1 MFYIRRR
8 STSTST
14 SITARATTLSSFF
27 TSRATQKKKGTLGK
41 YYVTQS
47 SRALRVSFGIL
58 RGERRG
64 RRIKN
69 GFRAT
74 IVVDC
79 DVFALCLARKHHLE
93 WVVWEKK
100 EAAVNDFTDNKKE
113 RRCAQNVRGTS
124 LGRRAEETTS
134 HERGDD

>member
-1 MFYIRRR
+1 VFYIRRR

-41 YYVTQS
+41 HYVTQS
-47 SRALRVSFGIL
+47 SRALRVYFGIL

>member
-8 STSTST
+8 STSIST

-27 TSRATQKKKGTLGK
+27 TSEAHAKRHLGK
-41 YYVTQS
+41 YVTQS

-74 IVVDC
+74 IVVDF
-79 DVFALCLARKHHLE
+79 DVFVLCLARKHHLE

-100 EAAVNDFTDNKKE
+100 EAAVNDFTTDNKKE

>member
-27 TSRATQKKKGTLGK
+27 TSEAHALGK
-41 YYVTQS
+41 YVTQS
-47 SRALRVSFGIL
+47 ARALRVSFGIL

-74 IVVDC
+74 IVVAC

-100 EAAVNDFTDNKKE
+100 EAAVNDFTDNTKE

>member
-8 STSTST
+8 STST

-27 TSRATQKKKGTLGK
+27 TSEAHALGK
-41 YYVTQS
+41 YVTQS
-47 SRALRVSFGIL
+47 ARALRVSFGIL

>member
-27 TSRATQKKKGTLGK
+27 TSEPHTRKGTLGK

>member
-1 MFYIRRR
+1 VFYIRRR

-27 TSRATQKKKGTLGK
+27 TSEAHALGK
-41 YYVTQS
+41 YVTQS
-47 SRALRVSFGIL
+47 ARALRVSFGIL

-100 EAAVNDFTDNKKE
+100 EAAVNDFTTDNKKE
-113 RRCAQNVRGTS
+113 RRCAQNVRSTS